1 MAIDGLCSEGHRAG
15 AGTPEE
21 GIRPQELRSLL
32 GLPVCAG
39 TVETGV
45 AWGECLPVGNGSTEE
60 NQPLPETLLEKREL
74 RRNIYLRSPLFLLAN
89 FYINIF
95 VSCS

>member
-1 MAIDGLCSEGHRAG
+1 MAIDGLCSEGHRAR
-15 AGTPEE
+15 AGTPEK

-39 TVETGV
+39 TVETRWPGKS
-45 AWGECLPVGNGSTEE
+45 ACQWEMETEE
-60 NQPLPETLLEKREL
+60 KQPLPETLLEKREL

-89 FYINIF
+89 FYINIY